1 MKERGII
8 MKRFMKE
15 FLALVSGMAFSYG
28 WQLFGIL
35 MIFLE
40 PNRTMDITPEMFI
53 PIPGIMLTITPI
65 ITWGVMGLLKVSWFD
80 RWLVITAYIFTF
92 VMPFVLISG
101 IAIVFLPNLWLKP
114 AFWGGTVILTIV
126 IFLTVLKPTLKILPP
141 HTSEPLPD
149 EK

>member
-1 MKERGII
+1 
-8 MKRFMKE
+8 
-15 FLALVSGMAFSYG
+15 
-28 WQLFGIL
+28 
-35 MIFLE
+35 
-40 PNRTMDITPEMFI
+40 
-53 PIPGIMLTITPI
+53 
-65 ITWGVMGLLKVSWFD
+65 MGLLKVSWFD

-126 IFLTVLKPTLKILPP
+126 IFFTVLKPTLKILPP